1 MSEKDLEMF
10 NKYQYL
16 FDIIQRY
23 FRFDVN
29 QGFIPIYESIREKFL
44 KYKPY
49 YEFYTKDYRTNSSYI
64 NIGNETY
71 EFISPNEF
79 EILAKQTNISNNEK
93 KIINNTY
100 IGSEFSWHLN
110 NKLRI

>member
-16 FDIIQRY
+16 FDIFQRY

-29 QGFIPIYESIREKFL
+29 KGFIPIYESIREKFL

-49 YEFYTKDYRTNSSYI
+49 YEFYTKDYRTNSSFI
-64 NIGNETY
+64 NMRLMNLFHQMNLKFLRNKQI
-71 EFISPNEF
+71 FQ
-79 EILAKQTNISNNEK
+79 ILK
-93 KIINNTY
+93 K
-100 IGSEFSWHLN
+100 
-110 NKLRI
+110 KL